1 MTDAVAR
8 AVSSLPALG
17 ENRSGPL
24 GPGRLNAGH
33 VGQTIR
39 AIQAQLQAH

>member
-8 AVSSLPALG
+8 ALRALWALG

-24 GPGRLNAGH
+24 SPGRLSGGH
-33 VGQTIR
+33 VGDAIR
-39 AIQAQLQAH
+39 AIQELLGGQ